1 MNLSKLNRIPIV
13 FVLVFNFR
21 WMYEFKSICRPPMPL
36 NSERIDQI
44 TPDAAI
50 TSSNAL
56 LDERGEAETSKYYVL
71 SISAMTSLQLLSSH
85 LKV

>member
-1 MNLSKLNRIPIV
+1 MNLSKLNRTPIV
-13 FVLVFNFR
+13 FVLVC
-21 WMYEFKSICRPPMPL
+21 SILGGCTSSNPFADLTMPL

-56 LDERGEAETSKYYVL
+56 LDERRKAETSKYYVPV
-71 SISAMTSLQLLSSH
+71 SQQ
-85 LKV
+85 